1 MATIRITVLG
11 LVIVAVGFALFTVIA
26 GFKVRTEAKS
36 ALSDLSGLQQWDDPT
51 AWGAISVYHSSQ
63 RLALPFIPRLAPSP
77 ASTSM
82 EGSPEWGSSCR
93 ISRKSNGKV
102 VAESPV
108 TDLFENG
115 RHPSESEK
123 QWAEKTLAPT
133 LEKAPEKPI
142 GAPTGINVD
151 EHGARA
157 LHHDFRHADSPPLH
171 PCRSSRRLERTT
183 SYLNYPGQPP
193 YTRGIHASGY
203 RGKMWT
209 MRQFSGFASPEE
221 TNQRYKY
228 LLEHGGQGLSV
239 AFDLPT
245 LMGYDSDHPFSEGEV
260 GKCGVAIDSLEDMEI
275 LFDGIDLEKTTVS
288 MTINSPAS
296 VLWAMYLAVAEK
308 QGADWQKISG
318 TIQNDILKEYIAQ
331 KEYIYPPAPSM
342 RLVIDTFEFGSMFT
356 PRFNTISISG
366 YHIREAGS
374 TALQE
379 LAFTIYDGV
388 EYVEWAR
395 RRGLDVDEFGP
406 RLSFFFNAH
415 NDFFEEIAKYRAAR
429 KIWYRLMKDRFGA
442 KNQRTWLM
450 RFHTQTAGVSLTAQQ
465 PMNNVARVALQAL
478 AAVLGG
484 TQSLHTDSYDEA
496 LALPTEEAV
505 RIALRTQQII
515 AYESG
520 VAQTV
525 DPLGGS
531 YFVERLT
538 LDMENGAFDY
548 FDKLDAMGGMV
559 AAIEKGYPQ
568 KEIAEAS
575 YQFQRANEAR
585 EKITVGANEFVVEEP
600 SPNILYIGE
609 EVAQAQTKKLKS
621 LRERRSNEE
630 VRRCLDAL
638 KKAAA
643 QEPRAGENGQI
654 SPANTM
660 PFIVEAVKAYATV
673 GEICEALREVYGTYT
688 ETAFA

>member
-1 MATIRITVLG
+1 MANN
-11 LVIVAVGFALFTVIA
+11 
-26 GFKVRTEAKS
+26 
-36 ALSDLSGLQQWDDPT
+36 
-51 AWGAISVYHSSQ
+51 
-63 RLALPFIPRLAPSP
+63 
-77 ASTSM
+77 
-82 EGSPEWGSSCR
+82 
-93 ISRKSNGKV
+93 RKSNGKILS
-102 VAESPV
+102 ELPV
-108 TDLFENG
+108 TDLFEAG
-115 RHPSESEK
+115 RHPSDSEQ
-123 QWAEKTLAPT
+123 QWAENTLGPT
-133 LEKAPEKPI
+133 LQKAPEKPI
-142 GAPTGINVD
+142 GAPTGVNLD
-151 EHGARA
+151 EHGAAR
-157 LHHDFRHADSPPLH
+157 FTTISGVPI
-171 PCRSSRRLERTT
+171 RRLYTQADLPEDWSYD

-193 YTRGIHASGY
+193 YTRGIHATGY

-228 LLEHGGQGLSV
+228 LLAHGGQGLSV

-296 VLWAMYLAVAEK
+296 ILWAMYLAVAEK
-308 QGADWQKISG
+308 QGADWEKISG

-342 RLVIDTFEFGSMFT
+342 RLVIDTFEFGSKFT

-465 PMNNVARVALQAL
+465 PLNNIARVAIQAL
-478 AAVLGG
+478 AGVLGG

-505 RIALRTQQII
+505 RIALRSQQII

-520 VAQTV
+520 VANTV

-531 YFVERLT
+531 YFVERGT

-548 FDKLDAMGGMV
+548 FGKLDALGGMV

-575 YQFQRANEAR
+575 YQFQRATEAR

-600 SPNILYIGE
+600 SPHILYIGE
-609 EVAQAQTKKLKS
+609 EVAQAQSKKLKA
-621 LRERRSNEE
+621 LRQRRSNDEM
-630 VRRCLDAL
+630 RRCLDAL

-643 QEPRAGENGQI
+643 QEPKAGDNGQI
-654 SPANTM
+654 SPVNTM